1 MEQYLK
7 FIIAALIVIGSGV
20 IISGIFIMI
29 TAYNSLISLR
39 EEIKKSWA
47 NIDVILKQRFD
58 EIPQIITICQQ
69 FIELESEMVEK
80 VMNSRLNMIQGRSL
94 KEKAISSNEMS
105 SFVNG
110 LISLG
115 ESYPD
120 LKSNNNFMQIQER
133 LSSLEEALADRR
145 ELYNDTTTIYNTRIQ
160 QFPYLFIAGM
170 IRMMS
175 KELFP
180 IPEEEKVLPKLNILK
195 QKSHKDE
202 Q

>member
-195 QKSHKDE
+195 HI
-202 Q
+202 

>member
-20 IISGIFIMI
+20 IISSIFIII

-69 FIELESEMVEK
+69 YIELESEMVEK

-160 QFPYLFIAGM
+160 QFPYLFIARM
-170 IRMMS
+170 IRMTS
-175 KELFP
+175 KELFQ
-180 IPEEEKVLPKLNILK
+180 IPKEEKVLPKLNILK
-195 QKSHKDE
+195 QKSH
-202 Q
+202 